1 MIKGIFIIWYRDI
14 LRFWRNKI
22 RVVSGLSFPILWLL
36 IFGNGIS
43 SSLAL
48 PIPGIKFVQFLFPG
62 IIAQNLIFVA
72 SFAAVS
78 ILQDREFGFLKE
90 ILVAPIPRTAI
101 AVGKVLG
108 GATTACIQA
117 LTILIFAPLVGIHL
131 SVRLVVELI
140 PAMFLM
146 ALALSALGV
155 TIVARLRSI
164 DSGQYIFQFIT
175 FPLIFLSGAVFPLIN
190 LPRWLDIA
198 SKVNPVSYAVDILRR
213 VVFSTSNLPPQASQL
228 YLRVGSHS
236 GLGLDLLVTIGFALV
251 LIGLSTLA
259 FRQTD

>member
-43 SSLAL
+43 ASLRL
-48 PIPGIKFVQFLFPG
+48 PIPGVKFVQFLFPG

-78 ILQDREFGFLKE
+78 ILQDREFGFMKE

-101 AVGKVLG
+101 AIGKVLG
-108 GATTACIQA
+108 GATTAAIQA
-117 LTILIFAPLVGIHL
+117 STILIFAPLVGIHL
-131 SVRLVVELI
+131 SLKLVLEII
-140 PAMFLM
+140 PAMLLM
-146 ALALSALGV
+146 ALTLSAFGV
-155 TIVARLRSI
+155 TIVAKLKSL
-164 DSGQYIFQFIT
+164 DSGQYIFQFVT

-190 LPRWLDIA
+190 LPRWLDITA
-198 SKVNPVSYAVDILRR
+198 KLNPVSYAVDILRR
-213 VVFSTSNLPPQASQL
+213 VVFTTSNLPSSADVL
-228 YLRVGSHS
+228 FLKVNGHS
-236 GLGLDLLVTIGFALV
+236 GYGLDLLVTIGFAVV
-251 LIGLSTLA
+251 LTLLSALA